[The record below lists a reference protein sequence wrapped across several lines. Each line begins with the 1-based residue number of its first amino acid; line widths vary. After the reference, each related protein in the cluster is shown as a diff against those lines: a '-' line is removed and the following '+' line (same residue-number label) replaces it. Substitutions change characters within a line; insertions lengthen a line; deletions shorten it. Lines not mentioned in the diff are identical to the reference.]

1 MKIVIKKATNYQG
14 VKRIGEEYE
23 IADDVAKRWIKIGIA
38 EQVMECTNGVCEVPF
53 EDPEEIVED
62 ETEEED
68 LGLDPEVE
76 DMYEG
81 KTNKELYELC
91 KEFDL
96 DVKSNQKREVY
107 TNALD
112 SLTTEEV

>member
-1 MKIVIKKATNYQG
+1 MQNRLWNVRT
-14 VKRIGEEYE
+14 EF
-23 IADDVAKRWIKIGIA
+23 
-38 EQVMECTNGVCEVPF
+38 CEVPF

-81 KTNKELYELC
+81 KTTKIFMN
-91 KEFDL
+91 F
-96 DVKSNQKREVY
+96 VKN
-107 TNALD
+107 LI
-112 SLTTEEV
+112 LM